1 MMNKVNLTTTGIQ
14 RPSQPAGSSRM
25 PSKQGDFAATLA
37 RETERQESL
46 KISLHAQRRLNS
58 SQVTLTESDM
68 QRIDGAVRRASE
80 KGSNQSLVMLDDLAL
95 VVSVKNKVVI
105 TAVDEARTKEGIFTN
120 IDSVVIA

>member
-1 MMNKVNLTTTGIQ
+1 MVNRVNVTTREIQ
-14 RPSQPAGSSRM
+14 RTDKPLGRPEV
-25 PSKQGDFAATLA
+25 PSKQGDFAAALA

-46 KISLHAQRRLNS
+46 RISQHAQKRLES
-58 SQVTLTESDM
+58 SRVQLSEADM

-95 VVSVKNKVVI
+95 VVSIRNKVVI